1 MRRSPIAFLT
11 GAFPSRSGLRAA
23 LILTALGLAGSCHAV
38 AEEATEAPRPPKWIV
53 TAECRMIV
61 VSESRM
67 LALMPELLDDAR
79 IEAAGKKLETMI
91 AKGEAKLAANLLV
104 KADAGTRGVAES
116 VREFRYPSQFRA
128 PDMPYDLPKENPLEV
143 LKAWPAV
150 AITPTDFQA
159 RNIGA
164 TMQFDSVIRASGA
177 RIYVNVV
184 PEHVR
189 FLRWDKFD
197 AGVLANGK
205 RLTVDQP
212 QFFTTK
218 TTFSME
224 FRNGQMLLVGVHK
237 LIEPEGS
244 FELVLLRVSAR
255 QQKDAK

>member
-1 MRRSPIAFLT
+1 
-11 GAFPSRSGLRAA
+11 
-23 LILTALGLAGSCHAV
+23 
-38 AEEATEAPRPPKWIV
+38 
-53 TAECRMIV
+53 MIV

-104 KADAGTRGVAES
+104 RAESGTRGVAES
-116 VREFRYPSQFRA
+116 VREFRYPVQFD
-128 PDMPYDLPKENPLEV
+128 PPSMPYDLPKENPLEV

-150 AITPTDFQA
+150 AITPRDFQT

-164 TMQFDSVIRASGA
+164 TLELESVIEANGA
-177 RIYVNVV
+177 RIYADVV
-184 PEHVR
+184 PQHVL

-212 QFFTTK
+212 QFFTMK

-224 FRNGQMLLVGVHK
+224 FRNGQMALVGMHK

-244 FELVLLRVSAR
+244 FELVLLRISAR
-255 QQKDAK
+255 KQKDAK

>member
-1 MRRSPIAFLT
+1 MMA
-11 GAFPSRSGLRAA
+11 LRPFIA
-23 LILTALGLAGSCHAV
+23 LIIMFA
-38 AEEATEAPRPPKWIV
+38 
-53 TAECRMIV
+53 
-61 VSESRM
+61 
-67 LALMPELLDDAR
+67 
-79 IEAAGKKLETMI
+79 
-91 AKGEAKLAANLLV
+91 
-104 KADAGTRGVAES
+104 GVAPGLVEGVIAPMMPAARAIS
-116 VREFRYPSQFRA
+116 V
-128 PDMPYDLPKENPLEV
+128 MPV
-143 LKAWPAV
+143 AV
-150 AITPTDFQA
+150 FSAITPTDFQA

>member
-1 MRRSPIAFLT
+1 
-11 GAFPSRSGLRAA
+11 
-23 LILTALGLAGSCHAV
+23 
-38 AEEATEAPRPPKWIV
+38 
-53 TAECRMIV
+53 MIV

-104 KADAGTRGVAES
+104 RAESGTRGVAES
-116 VREFRYPSQFRA
+116 VREFRYPVQFD
-128 PDMPYDLPKENPLEV
+128 PPSMPYDLPKENPLEV

-150 AITPTDFQA
+150 AITPRDFQT

-164 TMQFDSVIRASGA
+164 TLELESVIEANGA
-177 RIYVNVV
+177 RIYADVV
-184 PEHVR
+184 PQHVL

-212 QFFTTK
+212 QFFTMK

-224 FRNGQMLLVGVHK
+224 FRNGQMALVGMHK

-244 FELVLLRVSAR
+244 FELVLLRISAR